1 MKLYKVTILWG
12 TNGFGKWLA
21 DYALKHFSEYICL
34 TTTGS
39 KDNNIEAIKDADIVI
54 YSVPISKTEEIMT
67 ETLPYI
73 KAWAIVADVTSMKK
87 FPSMVM
93 QAREDIIVIPTHPM
107 FGPYIEQ
114 ISWQV
119 VILTAEKKSQESPEY
134 KFLKNFLEMQQAKV
148 HECTPEYH
156 DKMMAVVQGLT
167 HFNMFVVWETMKR
180 LGISVQDSLNFV
192 SPIYKL
198 MISSVGRYLG
208 QNPKLYADIQMYND
222 EILPVH
228 EAFLET
234 AKNFHLSVQSKNI
247 QKFCGDIE
255 EARDFF
261 GHDICQDWQEYT
273 DMIIEM
279 LSKQK

>member
-1 MKLYKVTILWG
+1 MKIYKVTILWG

-21 DYALKHFSEYICL
+21 DYALKHFSEHICL

-39 KDNNIEAIKDADIVI
+39 KDDNIEAIKDADIVI
-54 YSVPISKTEEIMT
+54 YSVPISKTEEIIT

-87 FPSMVM
+87 FPSIVM
-93 QAREDIIVIPTHPM
+93 QAREDIIVIPAHPM